1 VRKLATVMVAFLV
14 LAPAAAASGGYVE
27 VVDAAGH
34 VLASATGPSFDYP
47 ADGTL
52 VHVGHAVVGPAGV
65 ELNDVSVLGGA
76 VSAQT
81 IVLPRGTKAIRIVDL
96 VGGGRQLAPRPDTLV
111 PLGSSGYLVV
121 AQQAVLQGS
130 VGRVGLRVVLQANT
144 FGATAGTQLLVGL
157 PFSPQAGRSLADA
170 RAPSPLA
177 VLGFASGAAVAAFV
191 PAPGGLGAIGSG
203 TGTLGERAVTI
214 AGKVLGVAYRWGGA
228 EPFTGFDC
236 SGLEMYVYA
245 QLGIP
250 LTHYTG
256 AQFGEGVPVA
266 PGALEPGDLVF
277 FDGSAAG
284 PQHEGIYIGEGRFI
298 HAPHTGDVVRIASL
312 ADPQYGL
319 RYVGAVRPSVP

>member
-1 VRKLATVMVAFLV
+1 MVAFLV

-81 IVLPRGTKAIRIVDL
+81 IVLPRGRKAIRIVDL

-214 AGKVLGVAYRWGGA
+214 A
-228 EPFTGFDC
+228 E
-236 SGLEMYVYA
+236 
-245 QLGIP
+245 
-250 LTHYTG
+250 
-256 AQFGEGVPVA
+256 QFGEGVPVA

-284 PQHEGIYIGEGRFI
+284 PQHEGIYIGEGRFV

-319 RYVGAVRPSVP
+319 RYVGAVRPSVPWLDRAPPPGQARCSGSASNR